1 MYCIHEGGYLTWV
14 KILIKSLFI
23 TVRNGPESGSKVMVQ
38 FPRSQCKD
46 LPKGDV
52 LQDNKWNHLRGPFKE
67 VQWNKM
73 EGRNFVYKMELLM
86 AALTPCWSSLSPRGG
101 FESLLRCLC
110 NKGWF
115 SLWGYTRKQNHI
127 YFLYRCI
134 CCRVY
139 NKALSMMCNTA
150 FSKSS
155 FQLYLCRL
163 LYLDQHS

>member
-1 MYCIHEGGYLTWV
+1 MRNFKSV
-14 KILIKSLFI
+14 KTLIKSLSF

-86 AALTPCWSSLSPRGG
+86 AALTPC
-101 FESLLRCLC
+101 
-110 NKGWF
+110 
-115 SLWGYTRKQNHI
+115 
-127 YFLYRCI
+127 
-134 CCRVY
+134 
-139 NKALSMMCNTA
+139 
-150 FSKSS
+150 
-155 FQLYLCRL
+155 
-163 LYLDQHS
+163 